1 MAEIP
6 SPGDWW
12 VLVLPELVW
21 WEVLGLGPVECEEPL
36 KWVGAEARGSER
48 ESGLGLSSLAA
59 PLLVPLPATAD
70 SVIRISTGLAAERGL
85 AVLPQEEAKAQQGS
99 GEGLPGVWG
108 QEVIL
113 PLPEAAPSP
122 SPKLQISPELGQ
134 VMVAAAAAAAAAS
147 STWQ

>member
-1 MAEIP
+1 MRRERVKVAEIP

-12 VLVLPELVW
+12 VLVLPELVG

-70 SVIRISTGLAAERGL
+70 SVIRISTGLAAERGWQCCPRRRPRPSRAL
-85 AVLPQEEAKAQQGS
+85 GKGCQGC
-99 GEGLPGVWG
+99 G
-108 QEVIL
+108 
-113 PLPEAAPSP
+113 ARR
-122 SPKLQISPELGQ
+122 
-134 VMVAAAAAAAAAS
+134 S
-147 STWQ
+147 SCLCPRQHSTHGFRS